1 MRKTVKERILRQKNE
16 MKNEVS
22 EMMESKDGTS
32 RNFTAHSMPRLK
44 IQCPV

>member
-1 MRKTVKERILRQKNE
+1 MRKIVKERILIQKNE

-22 EMMESKDGTS
+22 EMMESKDDTS
-32 RNFTAHSMPRLK
+32 RNFRAHSMPRLK